1 MRKNLNVLILV
12 FSLFATLIPA
22 FSPMVAANPGV
33 IHVPANY
40 PTIQQAITAANPG
53 DTILVDAGT
62 YPLENL
68 TITKSITLIGAS
80 ASSTVIDDAGR
91 GHGILIKQTSGV
103 SISQITIENPRG
115 VANEITVLASFDVVI
130 KNNIIQT
137 TVASSANGVSVVN
150 STRVTIRGNTITGNS
165 NGIDVEGGFSNTIQ
179 TNMISTNG
187 ATGIFLSGSQGNQ
200 VKNNLL
206 QNSQVGLE
214 VWDNS
219 TGNTIFRNNVTQNSL
234 NGVWIRNSNGNLIV
248 QNNIEKNNS
257 TGSSQPTTGIYL
269 ENSSGN
275 RFYYNN
281 IVRNARQMLGV
292 LSSDITG
299 NAWDDAGSSRRGN
312 FWSDYNGLDNGA
324 NGRVAGDGVGDT
336 KIPWPCPNGG
346 QPCSPSTGPPGVD
359 SYPLMKPTSQPALT
373 GVAVSATPLTGCSVP
388 SPLLVSFNGTAQG
401 GSQPYTYTWRFGDGA
416 IQTGGN
422 QTTHSYTARGALF
435 VTMTVNDSSI
445 PNKSGSDILTVT
457 SFSGGLSV
465 RVLDDAKSPVSS
477 ANLTSIS
484 QPTGQG
490 KLSQITN
497 STGTILFPCLPP
509 GSYVLQVS
517 HSGFQT
523 LQTTIKISN
532 STVVQSLTLVR
543 VPIPLLVILEYAGV
557 GAAIVALV
565 VVGVF
570 AWRRRKRRGVIGG
583 PPATSG

>member
-1 MRKNLNVLILV
+1 MRKNLNILILV
-12 FSLFATLIPA
+12 FSLFTTFIPV
-22 FSPMVAANPGV
+22 FSPTVAANPGV

-115 VANEITVLASFDVVI
+115 VANEITVLASFDVLI

-179 TNMISTNG
+179 TNAISTNG

-234 NGVWIRNSNGNLIV
+234 NGVWIRNSNGNLVV
-248 QNNIEKNNS
+248 QNDIGKNNS
-257 TGSSQPTTGIYL
+257 TGSSQPTTGVYL

-292 LSSDITG
+292 ISSDITG
-299 NAWDDAGSSRRGN
+299 NSWDDGAPSRRGN

-336 KIPWPCPNGG
+336 KIPWPCPNGNL
-346 QPCSPSTGPPGVD
+346 PCSPQTGPAGVD
-359 SYPLMKPTSQPALT
+359 FYPLTTPTIQPALT
-373 GVAVSATPLTGCSVP
+373 VAASATPLSGCSVP
-388 SPLLVSFNGTAQG
+388 SPLQVSFNGTAQG
-401 GSQPYTYTWRFGDGA
+401 GSQPYTYTWRFGDG
-416 IQTGGN
+416 IVQPGQN
-422 QTTHSYTARGALF
+422 QTTHSYSARGILF
-435 VTMTVNDSSI
+435 ATMTVNDSSI
-445 PNKSGSDILTVT
+445 PNKSGSDILTVI

-465 RVLDDAKSPVSS
+465 RVLDDARNPLSG

-484 QPTGQG
+484 QPTGLG
-490 KLSQITN
+490 KLSQLTN
-497 STGTILFPCLPP
+497 TTGTVLFPCLPP

-532 STVVQSLTLVR
+532 STVVQSLALVR
-543 VPIPLLVILEYAGV
+543 APIPFLVIIEYVGV
-557 GAAIVALV
+557 GAAIVLLV
-565 VVGVF
+565 VVGAF
-570 AWRRRKRRGVIGG
+570 AWKRRKRGRVTSGT
-583 PPATSG
+583 PATSG